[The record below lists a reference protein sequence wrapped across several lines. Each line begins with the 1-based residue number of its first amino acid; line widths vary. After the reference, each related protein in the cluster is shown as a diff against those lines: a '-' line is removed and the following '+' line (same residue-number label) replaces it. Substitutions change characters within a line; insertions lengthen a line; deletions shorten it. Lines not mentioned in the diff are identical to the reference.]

1 MIQCVFV
8 LILIA
13 VLLIGVGA
21 FVGVSII
28 KSPEYAL
35 MQIKNDVQESGIDG
49 LMPHL
54 TDDAQKTVSTITSVT
69 ENQIVGALFSLFAKD
84 DYVGAL
90 KSNLSEIDWRLDD
103 VLKSKNK
110 ADAVLGFNYKDK
122 LTGTIEISMV
132 YEDGEWKISGIEIP
146 DFEKVDF

>member
-1 MIQCVFV
+1 MKKIYCV

-35 MQIKNDVQESGIDG
+35 MQIKNDVQKSGIDG

-69 ENQIVGALFSLFAKD
+69 ENQIVGALFSLFAK
-84 DYVGAL
+84 G
-90 KSNLSEIDWRLDD
+90 EI
-103 VLKSKNK
+103 
-110 ADAVLGFNYKDK
+110 G
-122 LTGTIEISMV
+122 
-132 YEDGEWKISGIEIP
+132 
-146 DFEKVDF
+146 